1 MKEAREIN
9 IFTSDKLILNNQI
22 RYASLGQ
29 RLAAGEPET
38 AGLAQ
43 ADRRSRWR
51 VRAHE
56 SRATDF
62 GRQLFSRVWLWVK
75 YFSKACDE
83 TL

>member
-43 ADRRSRWR
+43 AGDQRKIEDR
-51 VRAHE
+51 V
-56 SRATDF
+56 
-62 GRQLFSRVWLWVK
+62 GV
-75 YFSKACDE
+75 
-83 TL
+83 